1 METGYQRSKIQDES
15 LYYEHKKHDGTLPI
29 IGVNTFQHNPTEAL
43 APCGLVRSTDAE
55 KRSQLNRLRQFQA
68 RHANEAEAALVR
80 LKQAA
85 IKDENMFGVLME
97 TVRCCSVGQI
107 TNALFEV
114 GGQYR
119 RNL

>member
-1 METGYQRSKIQDES
+1 METGYQRNKIQDES
-15 LYYEHKKHDGTLPI
+15 LYYEQKKHDGTLPI
-29 IGVNTFQHNPTEAL
+29 IGVNTFRGNPTA
-43 APCGLVRSTDAE
+43 AAAQCGLVRSTDSE
-55 KRSQLNRLRQFQA
+55 KQSQVGRLRRFQA
-68 RHANEAEAALVR
+68 RHAAEAGAALVC

-85 IKDENMFGVLME
+85 IKNENIFSALMN

-119 RNL
+119 RNF